1 MKNPFIGS
9 RTRRRFLRAGIL
21 GALAGLFARKAVAET
36 ASSATAVG
44 SPAEPGIA
52 AAGGVPLRT
61 RMRLGDPPVQP
72 LDSMV
77 TFERGDDN
85 NGRAMT
91 HEVLSLIHE
100 EKGRNSYPW
109 TLYASLDTHH
119 EAGDA
124 CVVCARLHKH
134 GVGWSSGL
142 HSEVFNHARGVALGV
157 NIETS
162 NDYAGPDEVK
172 VIGLN
177 IQDIGPKQSQYGIQV
192 HGDRGGYEKAVG
204 LNGAGPVGLDVAGKY
219 DTGIA
224 PARQHAEAGRGR
236 LRGAGRQGRDQAALP
251 RGPHRVPQRRP
262 LFRAPRRGRRGPRA
276 VSGGWG
282 SGASCGAPMSCQGYG
297 FPFPM
302 PARCA

>member
-1 MKNPFIGS
+1 MTKPPTHPP
-9 RTRRRFLRAGIL
+9 TRRRFLHAGIL
-21 GALAGLFARKAVAET
+21 GALAGIFARKAAAGT
-36 ASSATAVG
+36 TSATTAVD
-44 SPAEPGIA
+44 SPGNPGGIA
-52 AAGGVPLRT
+52 ATGPPLHA
-61 RMRLGDPPVQP
+61 RMRAGDPPVQP

-162 NDYAGPDEVK
+162 NDYAGADEVK

-177 IQDIGPKQSQYGIQV
+177 IQDIGPKTSQYGIQV

-204 LNGAGPVGLDVAGKY
+204 LNGKGPVGLDVAGKY
-219 DTGIA
+219 DAGIDLHDNTLHLNEGA
-224 PARQHAEAGRGR
+224 CVVLDGKGAIRLRYRAGRIEFLNGDR
-236 LRGAGRQGRDQAALP
+236 CFGHLDVDGG
-251 RGPHRVPQRRP
+251 GPCAVS
-262 LFRAPRRGRRGPRA
+262 GRRGAHAELAFPPPVPRHRKLA
-276 VSGGWG
+276 GI
-282 SGASCGAPMSCQGYG
+282 PLE
-297 FPFPM
+297 
-302 PARCA
+302 